1 MANDRMTRLFKVKNN
16 PNVTHLKAEVYYSLG
31 GTNMFTYKNESRGYY
46 MSISP
51 VKREDRGGFIMESY
65 TAFTGLKQL
74 VVPVSRKSQKKM
86 NEAVE
91 YFENHIKEFMKTH
104 FGQFEVEETEEE

>member
-1 MANDRMTRLFKVKNN
+1 MANTDSVVRLFKVKGN
-16 PNVTHLKAEVYYSLG
+16 PNVTHLKAEIYYSLG
-31 GTNMFTYKNESRGYY
+31 GMNYFTYKNEARGYY

-51 VKREDRGGFIMESY
+51 VKREDRGSCVMESY

-86 NEAVE
+86 NEAIE
-91 YFENHIKEFMKTH
+91 YFESHIKEFIETH
-104 FGQFEVEETEEE
+104 FGQFEVEE